1 MLSANGQ
8 ASRSQFS
15 DGLLD
20 GSVRQNLPYT
30 VTEHV
35 YGGREESPPDSSN
48 PKRLRVFFPLS
59 LSERTTQWERGND
72 PLTVFTFT
80 DNCDAHGSLLDY
92 DTYGQLLS
100 EIKIAVPRG
109 RSFLLPTTADQPYLA
124 THNISSYAQRDDAQ
138 VYIVDRPS
146 GTTTFEVVNS
156 GSASIFDLV
165 KSIQSN
171 SATQE
176 IASRTVSF
184 YDGGAFQPLSFGQ
197 IGNYGALVRTDT
209 LVLTAGILQAVYGA
223 NVPPYFA
230 TSGAPIWTTDYPQ
243 EFRDLL
249 PTLAGYTY
257 HVGGSGSPYETGY
270 YRSTDQRKYDFQDDP
285 QGKGRGLLTGRR
297 DPLGHDTT
305 ISLDSFALLPVTV
318 TNSVSLTTQARYD
331 YRVLQPS
338 VLTDPNGNQTSYTFT
353 PLGLLEKI
361 FVAGKLGEN
370 VGDPTTAPSTQFTY
384 TFIGTDSS
392 GQPVPIADL
401 GQPVSVLT
409 VRRAHHA
416 TETDVP
422 QPTRD
427 QTIETVKFSDGF
439 GRVLQT
445 RAQAEDVIFDS
456 VFPTSP
462 VFGDAGLP
470 TDQAQPAG
478 DAVGQQALGGNSFV
492 VVSGWQIY
500 DNKGQVVEKYEPFFS
515 VGWAYAQPSDS
526 QQGQKAILYYDPRGH
541 VIRTVNPDGSEQRVV
556 YGVPGTIA
564 SPDLTNPDIFEPTP
578 CEAYTYDANDNAGR
592 THPSSST
599 AYQQDWNTPSNIV
612 IDALG
617 RTVLTTERNKNKQ
630 ADGSWSP
637 IVQIRST
644 SSFDIRGNVLDV
656 TDAMGRTAFTHAYDL
671 ANRPL
676 AAQSID
682 AGVHLTVRDAAN
694 NIIEQ
699 RDSKEALILH
709 GYDPQNRAIRVW
721 ARAASGQ
728 PVTLREKTVYGDDT
742 VNSGLT
748 PAQAVAANLLGQ
760 PYKHFDETGL
770 LTFAIYDFKGN
781 VLDKTRNVITE
792 SALLAPFTA
801 PRPNG

>member
-249 PTLAGYTY
+249 PTLAKW
-257 HVGGSGSPYETGY
+257 E
-270 YRSTDQRKYDFQDDP
+270 RQDRKSTR
-285 QGKGRGLLTGRR
+285 LNSSHTV
-297 DPLGHDTT
+297 
-305 ISLDSFALLPVTV
+305 ISYAVFCLKKKNAYS
-318 TNSVSLTTQARYD
+318 
-331 YRVLQPS
+331 
-338 VLTDPNGNQTSYTFT
+338 
-353 PLGLLEKI
+353 
-361 FVAGKLGEN
+361 
-370 VGDPTTAPSTQFTY
+370 
-384 TFIGTDSS
+384 
-392 GQPVPIADL
+392 PVPAR
-401 GQPVSVLT
+401 Q
-409 VRRAHHA
+409 A
-416 TETDVP
+416 T
-422 QPTRD
+422 
-427 QTIETVKFSDGF
+427 
-439 GRVLQT
+439 
-445 RAQAEDVIFDS
+445 A
-456 VFPTSP
+456 
-462 VFGDAGLP
+462 
-470 TDQAQPAG
+470 
-478 DAVGQQALGGNSFV
+478 
-492 VVSGWQIY
+492 
-500 DNKGQVVEKYEPFFS
+500 
-515 VGWAYAQPSDS
+515 
-526 QQGQKAILYYDPRGH
+526 
-541 VIRTVNPDGSEQRVV
+541 
-556 YGVPGTIA
+556 
-564 SPDLTNPDIFEPTP
+564 
-578 CEAYTYDANDNAGR
+578 
-592 THPSSST
+592 
-599 AYQQDWNTPSNIV
+599 
-612 IDALG
+612 
-617 RTVLTTERNKNKQ
+617 
-630 ADGSWSP
+630 
-637 IVQIRST
+637 
-644 SSFDIRGNVLDV
+644 
-656 TDAMGRTAFTHAYDL
+656 AYD
-671 ANRPL
+671 
-676 AAQSID
+676 
-682 AGVHLTVRDAAN
+682 
-694 NIIEQ
+694 
-699 RDSKEALILH
+699 
-709 GYDPQNRAIRVW
+709 
-721 ARAASGQ
+721 
-728 PVTLREKTVYGDDT
+728 
-742 VNSGLT
+742 
-748 PAQAVAANLLGQ
+748 
-760 PYKHFDETGL
+760 
-770 LTFAIYDFKGN
+770 
-781 VLDKTRNVITE
+781 
-792 SALLAPFTA
+792 
-801 PRPNG
+801 